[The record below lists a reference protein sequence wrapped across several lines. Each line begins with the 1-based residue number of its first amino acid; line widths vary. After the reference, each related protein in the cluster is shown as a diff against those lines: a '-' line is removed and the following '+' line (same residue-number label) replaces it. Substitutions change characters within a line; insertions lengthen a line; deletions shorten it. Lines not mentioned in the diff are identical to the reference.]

1 MANFLDNVKNS
12 FNRSQEESK
21 LKKQIATVEG
31 EIQSLKLQMGNALY
45 IKMRDGEDADFDAL
59 YEAITAKETAMAELQ
74 QKLLTVNGLKKCPN
88 CGKETDVNAQFC
100 MNCGTKFENIPTQD
114 ITEEPV
120 QKTCKNC
127 GAIMAEGSMFCSKCG
142 AKYEEEAADQ
152 EVTAQTICP
161 QCGAVVEAGNAFCPK
176 CGAKQ

>member
-114 ITEEPV
+114 V
-120 QKTCKNC
+120 
-127 GAIMAEGSMFCSKCG
+127 
-142 AKYEEEAADQ
+142 Q